1 MKNERVS
8 DWHNCDNNFCF
19 DTVSVIYAQ
28 LLCVTMKNDFEIIEL
43 KNYNDLPM
51 GVEFVLY
58 EPPFYGDEIHE
69 VVTEFKK
76 KFGNYPQIIY
86 RLGKQLF
93 VVKL

>member
-1 MKNERVS
+1 M
-8 DWHNCDNNFCF
+8 
-19 DTVSVIYAQ
+19 
-28 LLCVTMKNDFEIIEL
+28 MKNDFEIIEL
-43 KNYNDLPM
+43 NNYNELPA

-76 KFGNYPQIIY
+76 KFGNYPQTIY

-93 VVKL
+93 VVKNMRIILI

>member
-1 MKNERVS
+1 
-8 DWHNCDNNFCF
+8 
-19 DTVSVIYAQ
+19 
-28 LLCVTMKNDFEIIEL
+28 
-43 KNYNDLPM
+43 M

-58 EPPFYGDEIHE
+58 EPPFYGDEIQE

-76 KFGNYPQIIY
+76 KFGDYPQTIY